1 MKKEGIDRL
10 QEVSEVAENRPT
22 EVVLLR
28 SVDCFWEW
36 GELSIEVEVATNKIG
51 KADCMEDRCVQL
63 LTEHTKF
70 WLFLVLRF
78 PSSFSIIWASPQPTT
93 QPESPP

>member
-51 KADCMEDRCVQL
+51 KADCMEGRQMRSTFNPRCRALQI
-63 LTEHTKF
+63 
-70 WLFLVLRF
+70 WLFLVCV
-78 PSSFSIIWASPQPTT
+78 
-93 QPESPP
+93 SPPHSQ